1 MKPDRDR
8 LPISLGQ
15 RVLRYVGA
23 VILSTCAVMFVL
35 GLTVLRQRLHGLQG
49 VRYWTWCFL
58 LALASIVCALADTIL
73 VRRAYKQTRRQLFR
87 EQFITTDS
95 IRQPRKKK
103 PR

>member
-1 MKPDRDR
+1 
-8 LPISLGQ
+8 
-15 RVLRYVGA
+15 
-23 VILSTCAVMFVL
+23 MFVL